1 MSVAGEINVVD
12 PRTLEHGCLLSP
24 DVWRK
29 QEDPILRSAGGQGRS
44 ASVQLLDYDP
54 DILVAEVSLLLDEVP
69 SHTPG
74 GLPGDDAVEQ
84 GQSSSGRAN
93 LGVRHPL
100 PQSRPV
106 HVKVGRGCHPG
117 HVRKSSTFINDERM
131 VFMNARTSHP
141 WRLTRPQTE
150 ALDARCRKPHAAQ
163 PAIRRTHRAS
173 QAVNCPNRAGSPFF
187 GNRRC
192 CLFSRVQGGAEGQ
205 NRTGDTMIFSHVL
218 YRLSYLGTVE
228 ALGPPNNQDNAR
240 RARRARRPRAA
251 WRPAGTGVP
260 SHWT

>member
-1 MSVAGEINVVD
+1 MNVAGEINVVD

-44 ASVQLLDYDP
+44 TSVQLLDYDP

-74 GLPGDDAVEQ
+74 GLPCDDAVEQ
-84 GQSSSGRAN
+84 GQSASGRAN

-131 VFMNARTSHP
+131 VFVNAKNAPGSSGQSASRVKRF
-141 WRLTRPQTE
+141 RL
-150 ALDARCRKPHAAQ
+150 
-163 PAIRRTHRAS
+163 RAS
-173 QAVNCPNRAGSPFF
+173 EPPGVAGRSVDAAVA
-187 GNRRC
+187 
-192 CLFSRVQGGAEGQ
+192 
-205 NRTGDTMIFSHVL
+205 TGTIP
-218 YRLSYLGTVE
+218 G
-228 ALGPPNNQDNAR
+228 
-240 RARRARRPRAA
+240 
-251 WRPAGTGVP
+251 
-260 SHWT
+260 